1 MLPFDVMCIDV
12 TYYHFSNVLYSAVI
26 LAFLKTILYLF
37 KMCYKYIK
45 PEPTL
50 FYHSR
55 RHILAWILWSA
66 SIGIQFFVVTWEDLT
81 YPMSLISNII
91 YPACGTA
98 PTPIQLTGY
107 YL

>member
-1 MLPFDVMCIDV
+1 MCIDV

-26 LAFLKTILYLF
+26 LAFFETMLYLF

-45 PEPTL
+45 PEPML
-50 FYHSR
+50 SNHSH
-55 RHILAWILWSA
+55 RHISAWFLMECQHWHSILCCDM
-66 SIGIQFFVVTWEDLT
+66 GRFNVPNV
-81 YPMSLISNII
+81 PNII